1 MLWKREADK
10 PAASAKHYPQKV
22 YVAKLRAPEA
32 KDGDL
37 VARCEKAAREL
48 AATKALDAP
57 VVVASAAVGGDEE
70 PF

>member
-57 VVVASAAVGGDEE
+57 VAAVADTEE